1 MLPYMALQE
10 ANINNSLACQICQ
23 ICQVWKSQ
31 NYWDYWEKE
40 LKNYE

>member
-10 ANINNSLACQICQ
+10 ANINNFLACQ

-31 NYWDYWEKE
+31 NYWYYSENG
-40 LKNYE
+40 LKNCD